1 MSSNNNTFTSLAAQE
16 LEAQRWDGI
25 ADVLEN
31 TCFPFDEGIVD
42 QCLIG
47 KRIQRICES
56 FGHPKAAPYVQAI
69 ILLEWRSRFLDGYTE
84 MFQNAEGEVTLV
96 DLDDELTPVCAM
108 AYEYCA
114 ALLGDAVSLLQINV
128 ESDSVLAPILGV
140 LHAEGE
146 LPQGDSDYGEMA
158 QSVRAMLAEVIKSGP
173 HDDAVPLTRWAP
185 LVEREV
191 YTFDDLEYLLLDAA
205 AYVLIGALTSKQ
217 V

>member
-16 LEAQRWDGI
+16 LEAQRWDRI

-42 QCLIG
+42 QYLIG

-56 FGHPKAAPYVQAI
+56 FGHPKATPYVQAI
-69 ILLEWRSRFLDGYTE
+69 ILLEWRSRFLYGCTE

-96 DLDDELTPVCAM
+96 DLDDELTPVCGL

-114 ALLGDAVSLLQINV
+114 ALPGDAVSLRQINV
-128 ESDSVLAPILGV
+128 ESVSALAPILGV
-140 LHAEGE
+140 IHAEGG
-146 LPQGDSDYGEMA
+146 LPQGDIDYGEMA
-158 QSVRAMLAEVIKSGP
+158 QSVRAMLVEIIKSGP
-173 HDDAVPLTRWAP
+173 HGDAVPLTRWAP
-185 LVEREV
+185 LVEREA
-191 YTFDDLEYLLLDAA
+191 YTFNDLENLLLDAA
-205 AYVLIGALTSKQ
+205 AYVLIGALTIKK